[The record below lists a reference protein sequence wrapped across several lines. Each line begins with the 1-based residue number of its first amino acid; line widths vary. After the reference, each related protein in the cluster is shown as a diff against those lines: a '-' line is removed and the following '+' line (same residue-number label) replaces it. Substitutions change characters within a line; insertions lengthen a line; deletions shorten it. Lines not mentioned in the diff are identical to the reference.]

1 MFGKFWKLRDS
12 SAGKSSRRQHA
23 SYGLDAAVTS
33 GAGLRPQAPALIT
46 ACPDGP
52 LFRAHRPN
60 APPPLWPSLTSARLI
75 NYAIGSTAAPE
86 SGRPAPA
93 AATGNSPKKRATVIP
108 EGGSELIHL
117 ETDLDSRLESADTA
131 EELAIAAARQ
141 LGLGEEEQ
149 QRFGMAVRESVINAI
164 VHGNRYNAR
173 KKVHLRISGG
183 EQRLTVSVTDEGEG
197 FDLES
202 LPNPTTQEN
211 ILQQSGRGIFLIRA
225 FVDEFSVRRLTPKG
239 TEVKMIKYLRR
250 H

>member
-1 MFGKFWKLRDS
+1 
-12 SAGKSSRRQHA
+12 
-23 SYGLDAAVTS
+23 
-33 GAGLRPQAPALIT
+33 
-46 ACPDGP
+46 
-52 LFRAHRPN
+52 
-60 APPPLWPSLTSARLI
+60 
-75 NYAIGSTAAPE
+75 
-86 SGRPAPA
+86 
-93 AATGNSPKKRATVIP
+93 VIP